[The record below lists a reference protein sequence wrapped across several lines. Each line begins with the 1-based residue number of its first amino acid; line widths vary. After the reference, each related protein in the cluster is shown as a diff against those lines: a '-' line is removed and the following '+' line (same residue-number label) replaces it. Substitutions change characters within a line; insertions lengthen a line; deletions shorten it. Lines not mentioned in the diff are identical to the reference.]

1 MSKILI
7 IAEKPSLAK
16 TIIKAVGG
24 NGSFKDYY
32 EDNKYVITSQ
42 FGHLLELK
50 SIGDYTNNPDRD
62 KKWVLE
68 DLPYFPKN
76 FEYKVKNDSG
86 VKARYKVIKE
96 LIKRNDIDEI
106 VNAGDPDREGE
117 VLINIVIYRC
127 FKELNLHKKITRIW
141 LDPLTEE
148 KVREELQNRK
158 PIEQTQN
165 LFEEGKTRAFLD
177 WLYGINLTEYNTLKV
192 GKVMNT
198 GRVIIPLVKWVY
210 DRDLQIENFKTE
222 KYYEIETI
230 INKDSKDIKLTFKDL
245 KFKKEDSYKANNC
258 LQEIQNKK
266 IKVVNIENK
275 EQSKEPKKLFSLS
288 TLQSYMFKKEKFNI
302 SKTLQL
308 VQNLYEKG
316 YLTYPRTDTEYLSEE
331 EKDKVKNILQLQNDD
346 NIEFKDSKNIFN
358 SAKVE
363 SHTAIIITTKTPNID
378 TLTEDEK
385 KIYFTVRNRFY
396 ANFCKQKCIINK
408 TIVTFDLDKMKTKLT
423 GLSIKQKG
431 YLAYENDIENTY
443 LPNFNNNEE
452 FIPKFELKEKETT
465 PPNHLSEADLI
476 SLCKNPFKD
485 LKKQNEEIEETE
497 NNETNDDEEYKKII
511 EGAMIGTEATRAIM
525 IEKIKKVGY
534 VETIKNKLII
544 TEYGKKF
551 IETLVSLDENLWKEK
566 TAEMNINLKKIS
578 KGQIDSSEVIK
589 NAQKELTDIFSK
601 NIEIEKVSN
610 TINKKIL
617 GKCPLCGGNIIENS
631 KAYSCSNWKEK
642 NCQFTIWK
650 SISGKKISETNI
662 KELLDKGLT
671 KEINGFKS
679 KQGKT
684 FSARLKLSEDNKIEF
699 IFD

>member
-258 LQEIQNKK
+258 LHEIQNKK

>member
-16 TIIKAVGG
+16 TIIRAVGG
-24 NGSFKDYY
+24 NDYFKDYY
-32 EDNKYVITSQ
+32 EDNNFVITSQ
-42 FGHLLELK
+42 FGHLLELY
-50 SIGDYTNNPDRD
+50 SIGDYKKDQERD
-62 KKWVLE
+62 KKWTLE
-68 DLPYFPKN
+68 DLPYFPQK
-76 FEYKVKNDSG
+76 FLYKVKNDKG
-86 VKARYKVIKE
+86 IKE
-96 LIKRNDIDEI
+96 RYNIIKKLISRDDISEI

-117 VLINIVIYRC
+117 VLVNIVIYRC
-127 FKELNLHKKITRIW
+127 FEELKVNKKITRIW
-141 LDPLTEE
+141 LDPLTED
-148 KVREELQNRK
+148 KVKEELKNRK
-158 PIEQTQN
+158 PIENTKN
-165 LFEEGKTRAFLD
+165 LYKEGQTRAYLD
-177 WLYGINLTEYNTLKV
+177 WLYGINLTEYNSIKV
-192 GKVMNT
+192 GRLMNT

-210 DRDLQIENFKTE
+210 DRDKEIENFKKE
-222 KYYEIETI
+222 KYYEIETT
-230 INKDSKDIKLTFKDL
+230 INKESKDIKLNFKNL
-245 KFKKEDSYKANNC
+245 KFSKDDKEIANEC
-258 LQEIQNKK
+258 LKEIQYKK
-266 IKVVNIENK
+266 VRVINIENK
-275 EQSKEPKKLFSLS
+275 EQNKEPKKLFSLS
-288 TLQSYMFKKEKFNI
+288 TLQAYMFKKEKFNI
-302 SKTLQL
+302 SKTLQI
-308 VQNLYEKG
+308 VQDLYEKG
-316 YLTYPRTDTEYLSEE
+316 YVTYPRTDTEYLSEE
-331 EKDKVKNILQLQNDD
+331 EKDKVKNILHLQNDD
-346 NIEFKDSKNIFN
+346 NLEFKDSKNIFN
-358 SAKVE
+358 SSKVE
-363 SHTAIIITTKTPNID
+363 SHTAIIITTKTPNLES
-378 TLTEDEK
+378 LTDDER
-385 KIYFTVRNRFY
+385 KIYLTIRNRFY
-396 ANFCKQKCIINK
+396 ANFCKQSCIISK
-408 TIVTFDLDKMKTKLT
+408 TIITFELNNMKTNLT
-423 GLSIKQKG
+423 GIVIKQKG

-452 FIPKFELKEKETT
+452 FTPKFELKEKETT

-485 LKKQNEEIEETE
+485 LKKQNEEIEEIE
-497 NNETNDDEEYKKII
+497 NNETNDDEEYKKIL

-650 SISGKKISETNI
+650 TISGKKITETNV
-662 KELLDKGLT
+662 KELLEKGIT
-671 KEINGFKS
+671 KTISGLKTN
-679 KQGKT
+679 QGKT
-684 FSARLKLSEDNKIEF
+684 FSAKLKLNELNKIEF